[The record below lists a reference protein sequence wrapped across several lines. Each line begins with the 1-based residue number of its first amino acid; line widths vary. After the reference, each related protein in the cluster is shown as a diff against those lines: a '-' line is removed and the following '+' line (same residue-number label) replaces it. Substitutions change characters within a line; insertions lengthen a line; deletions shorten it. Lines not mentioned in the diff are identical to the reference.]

1 MLNSLTLLHTWLRM
15 MSSRWFE
22 ITRHASHNQTILLA
36 VPCVLLQILLLV
48 TYSILLLYVLVQII
62 FLFVRRH
69 KKLSFHMFFLIICT
83 LWIIIRLTYF
93 IRGLVPHEYDYP
105 SIWIALSWL
114 GMQLQWVMFS
124 FLFLFHIRLL
134 YGTQWPELR
143 TRAFIL
149 YVIPTPS

>member
-1 MLNSLTLLHTWLRM
+1 MHLIIKPFFWLC
-15 MSSRWFE
+15 
-22 ITRHASHNQTILLA
+22 Q
-36 VPCVLLQILLLV
+36 CVLLQILLLV

-93 IRGLVPHEYDYP
+93 IRGLIPHEYNYP

-114 GMQLQWVMFS
+114 GLQLQWVMFS

-134 YGTQWPELR
+134 YATQWPELR